1 MKIRRKHESRPFLA
15 LNAKSLVLGC
25 VAMVVI
31 FYVVFFAKV
40 IEMSKV
46 RETFPDSAH
55 LRKNL
60 DIPADHG
67 DHDQL
72 AIDRLGENEQAREVA
87 PVAVTGAGDEPKK
100 NTEATETTTIGFAVT
115 ITGCGKDPITEGAAV
130 LKHSVHL
137 ASMHGNLGG
146 KYDYKMYAIYH
157 PSGLECAKT
166 LESLGY
172 TLVERETPVAV
183 KDIEG
188 EYLRSKIEKNG
199 CCGEKELVKLEA
211 YTLTQHPVVVHLDLD
226 TLILQPLDGLFDWMI
241 AGDQARSFDSSDITL
256 QWPEDDVPQK
266 INAFFT
272 RDYNMGGAK
281 KKRLKPVQGGF
292 LVLRPDMKVYDE
304 FVEIIRKGHFTD
316 GGGWGGVTGV
326 FYGSMTFQGIIP
338 YFYDVLHPGT
348 AVELNHC
355 VFNQMADNPR
365 NERTVNDV
373 VHGKC
378 MTGEDDCEDCRSR
391 PLEEVITAH
400 FTLCQKPWWC
410 LPQDQDMIQQR
421 LCRKLHH
428 QWYRIRSDL
437 EESWGR
443 SVMGE
448 GDYQKDHFYGH
459 CKSHGQKGYLYI
471 QEPFDVQ

>member
-1 MKIRRKHESRPFLA
+1 MSIRGVISHQYYLKFKIKLEVPFFHIPDQSAAKRKPSSLWKRIESSLVVLSEEETKVSERMKIRRKNESRPFLA
-15 LNAKSLVLGC
+15 LNAKSVVLGC
-25 VAMVVI
+25 IALVII
-31 FYVVFFAKV
+31 FYVAFFAKV

-46 RETFPDSAH
+46 RENFPDSAY

-72 AIDRLGENEQAREVA
+72 AIDRLGQNEQAHEVA

-100 NTEATETTTIGFAVT
+100 NAETTETETIGFAVT

-130 LKHSVHL
+130 LKHSIHL

-226 TLILQPLDGLFDWMI
+226 TLILQPLDGLFDWML
-241 AGDQARSFDSSDITL
+241 AGDQAKSFDSSDVTL
-256 QWPEDDVPQK
+256 QWPEDEVPQK

-272 RDYNMGGAK
+272 RDCEYS
-281 KKRLKPVQGGF
+281 KRLRKRKSSLTEWIPWR
-292 LVLRPDMKVYDE
+292 VLINV
-304 FVEIIRKGHFTD
+304 
-316 GGGWGGVTGV
+316 
-326 FYGSMTFQGIIP
+326 S
-338 YFYDVLHPGT
+338 
-348 AVELNHC
+348 N
-355 VFNQMADNPR
+355 
-365 NERTVNDV
+365 
-373 VHGKC
+373 
-378 MTGEDDCEDCRSR
+378 
-391 PLEEVITAH
+391 LE
-400 FTLCQKPWWC
+400 
-410 LPQDQDMIQQR
+410 
-421 LCRKLHH
+421 
-428 QWYRIRSDL
+428 
-437 EESWGR
+437 
-443 SVMGE
+443 
-448 GDYQKDHFYGH
+448 
-459 CKSHGQKGYLYI
+459 
-471 QEPFDVQ
+471 